1 MNSEFFKYLQAIII
15 LTDLFLLNGA
25 LYVSCIFNQLTIT
38 FSGDILLLA
47 LMFIHTG
54 WFILTFLTG
63 IYRRNSI
70 VRNTDFILATLQV
83 NFFLYLFIFMA
94 LFLSTHRQILVN
106 SFIYFFLLNSMGLVV
121 FRILYIFIKKKFSGN
136 TDMLNRVAILGYNS
150 TALKLAT
157 YLEDDLVQT
166 KLIGFFANKN
176 DVNDLTPYPVLSDLT
191 NAVKAATLHHVEEIF
206 STISPEED
214 SCIYDLMRQSEKN
227 CIRFKFVP
235 SLDIFYKKPY
245 HTVFFNDLPVLS
257 PFPDPLDDAGN
268 RMKKRIF
275 DVAVSALAC
284 LFILSWLIPILSIL
298 IYMES
303 KGPVIFRQRRTG
315 KRDKPFTCLKFRTMH
330 LHQDKEHIQ
339 ATKNDKRIT
348 RIGAF
353 LRKTSLDEFPQF
365 INVLLG
371 NMSIVGPRPHM
382 VTHTAAFSQQVDHY
396 MVRQLLKPGIT
407 GWAQVNGYRGEITH
421 PEQLEMRI
429 TSDIW
434 YLQNWTLKLDFKI
447 LLLTISGIFK
457 GDKHAY

>member
-1 MNSEFFKYLQAIII
+1 M
-15 LTDLFLLNGA
+15 T
-25 LYVSCIFNQLTIT
+25 
-38 FSGDILLLA
+38 
-47 LMFIHTG
+47 
-54 WFILTFLTG
+54 
-63 IYRRNSI
+63 
-70 VRNTDFILATLQV
+70 
-83 NFFLYLFIFMA
+83 
-94 LFLSTHRQILVN
+94 LFLSVHRQILVN
-106 SFIYFFLLNSMGLVV
+106 SFIYFFLLNSLGLVV
-121 FRILYIFIKKKFSGN
+121 LRIGYLFVKKKFSGN
-136 TDMLNRVAILGYNS
+136 NDMLNRVAILGYNP
-150 TALKLAT
+150 TALKLAA

-214 SCIYDLMRQSEKN
+214 SSIYDLMRQSEKN

-257 PFPDPLDDAGN
+257 PYPDPLDDAGN

-275 DVAVSALAC
+275 DLAVSSLVC
-284 LFILSWLIPILSIL
+284 LFILSWLIPFLSIL

-315 KRDKPFTCLKFRTMH
+315 KRDRPFTCLKFRTMSVNH
-330 LHQDKEHIQ
+330 NREHIQ
-339 ATKNDKRIT
+339 ASKNDSRVTKV
-348 RIGAF
+348 GAF
-353 LRKTSLDEFPQF
+353 LRKSSLDEFPQF

-371 NMSIVGPRPHM
+371 QMSIIGPRPHM
-382 VTHTAAFSQQVDHY
+382 ISHTAAFSEVVDHY

-421 PEQLEMRI
+421 PDQLQMRI
-429 TSDIW
+429 SHDIW
-434 YLQNWTLKLDFKI
+434 YLQNWSIGLDMKI
-447 LLLTISGIFK
+447 LFLTASSIFK